1 MMNPMNPAPYFP
13 DYPALLVVVYTS
25 YMIFSVIA
33 YLLIIWGL
41 NDLKEEVKR
50 LRKGDRKD

>member
-1 MMNPMNPAPYFP
+1 MNPMNPAPYFP